1 MSGSGREEDAVLAG
15 AEPGVQGAT
24 PPGGA
29 LRGDAPPQEM
39 QEKALDLPHAA
50 ASGRLVLSHRN
61 TFAVTTSR
69 GEVTPPGARELGVFH
84 DDTRYLS
91 RWELE
96 LPRPPTLLSSGTE
109 GCLTSQVDL
118 TTTDTEEGGLLDE
131 PVQYLHVARR
141 QVLDGAFQEEIVVT
155 NHLGRPVCFDVAV
168 RFGADWADVFEVRGA
183 RREARGRVLAPRV
196 GGAHV
201 VLGYLGRDRQT
212 YRSRLDFHPAPRTLE
227 AGGAEGIARYT
238 LALAAGTHA
247 TLGARLTMTREE
259 EAPAEATD
267 RSDEMAEACATTPA
281 ALPTLPR
288 ANVQGFELVLSRA
301 RCAAATFRGRCAEVR
316 CDDAGAERA
325 FARALA
331 DVHALRVV
339 HGDRTV
345 VGAGIPWFAAPF
357 GRDALLASLQLLP
370 FAPDLA
376 RETLSFLGALQ
387 GTVDDA
393 VREEEPGKILHELR
407 RGELVRTGE
416 IPHAP
421 YFGSVDATP
430 LYVILAAEAWTW
442 SGNRRLLDAVWS
454 HVVAAM
460 GWLDARTGDGTR
472 FLTYQR
478 RSPRGLE
485 NQGWKDSRDGVSFP
499 DGRRAQGPIALVEVQ
514 GYAAAAWRG
523 AAMLARAR
531 GDDARAAAWEARVA
545 PFVGMLDDAFWM
557 PRAGFHAL
565 ALDGSGR
572 QVETL
577 TSNPGHLL
585 WCRAI
590 SDARAE
596 RVRNRLVGP
605 ELWSGWGIR
614 TVGRGQTVYNPLSYH
629 NGSVWPHDTAL
640 CALGF
645 TRYGHGREAV
655 AVTEGLLA
663 ASQHFA
669 LSRLPELF
677 CGLDRGDGNFVV
689 HYPVSCSP
697 QAWASGALYMLLQA
711 CLGLSADAASGG
723 LTIVD
728 PALPTGIRRLDLL
741 GVQVGEARV
750 SLRFTRQGMRTFAEV
765 LEVAGGAL
773 KVVIEVRG

>member
-1 MSGSGREEDAVLAG
+1 MSGDV
-15 AEPGVQGAT
+15 
-24 PPGGA
+24 
-29 LRGDAPPQEM
+29 
-39 QEKALDLPHAA
+39 LDLPHAA
-50 ASGRLVLSHRN
+50 ASGRLVLSHMN

-118 TTTDTEEGGLLDE
+118 TTTDTEGGGLLDE

-155 NHLGRPVCFDVAV
+155 NHLGRAVCFDLAV

-183 RREARGRVLAPRV
+183 RRDARGVILSPEV
-196 GGAHV
+196 GVAHA
-201 VLGYLGRDRQT
+201 LLTYLGRDGQR
-212 YRSRLDFHPAPRTLE
+212 YRTGVTFHPAPRELQCE
-227 AGGAEGIARYT
+227 GADGVARYT
-238 LALAAGTHA
+238 LTLSAGAHA
-247 TLGARLTMTREE
+247 TLGARVTMTRD
-259 EAPAEATD
+259 EAADTTVPGACGPCGEAA
-267 RSDEMAEACATTPA
+267 SLAPPSA
-281 ALPTLPR
+281 
-288 ANVQGFELVLSRA
+288 VHGFERVVARA
-301 RCAAATFRGRCAEVR
+301 RCAAAAFRGRCAEVR

-339 HGDRTV
+339 HGERVV

-357 GRDALLASLQLLP
+357 GRDALLTSLQLLP

-376 RETLSFLGALQ
+376 RETLDFLGALQ

-393 VREEEPGKILHELR
+393 TREEEPGKILHELR

-421 YFGSVDATP
+421 YFGSIDATP
-430 LYVILAAEAWTW
+430 LYVIVAEEAWAW
-442 SGNRRLLDAVWS
+442 SGSRVLLDGVWPR
-454 HVVAAM
+454 VVAAVD
-460 GWLDARTGDGTR
+460 WLDARTGEGTR
-472 FLTYQR
+472 FLTYAR

-499 DGRRAQGPIALVEVQ
+499 DGTRASGPIALVEVQ

-523 AAMLARAR
+523 AATLARAR
-531 GDDARAAAWEARVA
+531 GDLARAARWEGRVA
-545 PFVGMLDDAFWM
+545 PFVQRLDDAFWM
-557 PRAGFHAL
+557 PGVGFYAL
-565 ALDGSGR
+565 ALDGEAR
-572 QVETL
+572 QVGTL

-585 WCRAI
+585 WSGAV
-590 SDARAE
+590 SQARAE
-596 RVRNRLVGP
+596 RVRNRVLGP
-605 ELWSGWGIR
+605 EFSSGWGIR
-614 TVGRGQTVYNPLSYH
+614 TVGRGQVVYNPLSYH
-629 NGSVWPHDTAL
+629 NGSVWPHDTAI
-640 CALGF
+640 CALGLS
-645 TRYGHGREAV
+645 RYGFRRDAV
-655 AVTEGLLA
+655 SLADGLLA

-669 LSRLPELF
+669 LHRLPELF

-697 QAWASGALYMLLQA
+697 QAWASGSLFMLLQA
-711 CLGLSADAASGG
+711 CLGLSADAPGG
-723 LTIVD
+723 VLTIVD
-728 PALPTGIRRLDLL
+728 PALPGGMRRLDLV

-750 SLRFTRQGMRTFAEV
+750 SLRFTRQGVRTFAEV